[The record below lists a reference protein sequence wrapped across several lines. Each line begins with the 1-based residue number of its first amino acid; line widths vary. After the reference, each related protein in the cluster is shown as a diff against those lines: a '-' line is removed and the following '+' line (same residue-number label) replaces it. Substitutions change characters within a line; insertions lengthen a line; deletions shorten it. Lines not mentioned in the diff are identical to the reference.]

1 MLNENDEYDSDISE
15 ENKEFDYSIYES
27 NKINNVLKIHEE
39 IKQRFWYINYTSVDL
54 MNFISGSDMEV
65 NHTEKYNKKYK
76 KVLKEYEN
84 EINITYSL
92 INSVYSIVLE
102 EYEDFFYYFISKPFF

>member
-1 MLNENDEYDSDISE
+1 MSDNDNDNEFGNSE
-15 ENKEFDYSIYES
+15 ENKEFDYTIYES

-54 MNFISGSDMEV
+54 MDFISFGC
-65 NHTEKYNKKYK
+65 NIKITRNKKYN

-84 EINITYSL
+84 EIYITYSL
-92 INSVYSIVLE
+92 INGIYSIVLE
-102 EYEDFFYYFISKPFF
+102 DYKDFFYYFISKPFF